1 MRRNSLGE
9 PRPETIAEIAALM
22 DELGLDAAE
31 AQAEIFDC
39 RDEPAPY
46 TGWTAEISDSVT
58 GENRIF
64 TCGFPNGAALM
75 DALTDI
81 GITLFVEP

>member
-1 MRRNSLGE
+1 MRRNTLGE
-9 PRPETIAEIAALM
+9 ARPETLEEIAELM
-22 DELGLDAAE
+22 AEQGLDPSD

-46 TGWTAEISDSVT
+46 TGWTAEISDSIT
-58 GENRIF
+58 GDNRIC
-64 TCGFPNGAALM
+64 TCGFPDGAALM
-75 DALTDI
+75 DGLTDI